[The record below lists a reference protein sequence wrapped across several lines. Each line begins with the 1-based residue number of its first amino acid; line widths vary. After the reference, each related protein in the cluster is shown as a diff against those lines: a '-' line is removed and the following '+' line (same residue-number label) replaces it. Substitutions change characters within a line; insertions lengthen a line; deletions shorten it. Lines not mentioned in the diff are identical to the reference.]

1 MWKKDGECLTIQVN
15 NFQIHE
21 ILLIYFFQFHEILF
35 FLFLGAAGPRYS
47 MDLGSDG
54 YESPGSALMGRPG
67 FSNYMPYGIRTPDSL
82 MSTGSRD
89 FASSAYGAGWKLPGK
104 NYQ

>member
-1 MWKKDGECLTIQVN
+1 M
-15 NFQIHE
+15 
-21 ILLIYFFQFHEILF
+21 IYFLISPKYFTKLYLQIPPFHEV
-35 FLFLGAAGPRYS
+35 LFLIFIGAAGPRYS

-67 FSNYMPYGIRTPDSL
+67 FGNFMPYGIRTPDSL

-104 NYQ
+104 NKQ